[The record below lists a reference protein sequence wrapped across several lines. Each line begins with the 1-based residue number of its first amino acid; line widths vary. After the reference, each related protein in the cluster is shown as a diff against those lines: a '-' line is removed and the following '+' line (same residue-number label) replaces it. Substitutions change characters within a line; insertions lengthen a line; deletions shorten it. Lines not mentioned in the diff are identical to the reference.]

1 MIKEWIQLRREWILI
16 WLSKEWIKPHSPGL
30 RNYETQ
36 MTENQIII
44 SRCGMKQAMIK
55 WKLVYSGRK
64 VFTTAVHSILFY
76 CILYVSQITCPH
88 GPGYINQRFFSRVGL
103 GAAETILYDFRVFPL
118 QSGTRR
124 ENTDPSHLLLLIE
137 TSFQKSCTF
146 PISGDSTEFF

>member
-1 MIKEWIQLRREWILI
+1 MW
-16 WLSKEWIKPHSPGL
+16 
-30 RNYETQ
+30 Y
-36 MTENQIII
+36 
-44 SRCGMKQAMIK
+44 MKQAMIK

-124 ENTDPSHLLLLIE
+124 ENTDPSHLYFSSLKRASKSLALFLSLGTQLNSFKSSDNLL
-137 TSFQKSCTF
+137 STF
-146 PISGDSTEFF
+146 